1 MPFSNARIS
10 NSRAETYAATSSS
23 PVVDNAASD
32 DCADRVRA
40 SSVLAR
46 LRDLAGCIFF
56 FFFSFSFLGLACV
69 ARMVGVVCG
78 LYEVLF
84 CICGEEFELPDV
96 V

>member
-46 LRDLAGCIFF
+46 LRDLAGCILFR
-56 FFFSFSFLGLACV
+56 FLSWILACV
-69 ARMVGVVCG
+69 VRMVDVVCG